1 MDKATS
7 EDKDFLG
14 LFRECSKDSSVLS
27 NNRIP
32 YSSLAER
39 ANEASPN
46 KLRNITDFEFLF
58 IRQPHSAAVWRLLST
73 KSRNTTV

>member
-32 YSSLAER
+32 YSSLTER

-58 IRQPHSAAVWRLLST
+58 IRQNPHSAAA
-73 KSRNTTV
+73 